1 RPTARLLQ
9 PTLGP
14 LERGLVA
21 DRLRLAREY
30 ARLNRLNRVVGAAG
44 GDRVGVVAAGRTYL
58 DVVESL
64 RRLGIDE
71 ADLPE
76 SGVRLLRVRMPFPLE
91 EETVREFADGLAEIV
106 VVEEKRS
113 FLESA
118 VRDILYG
125 RPAAPLVTGKRDP
138 GGEELVP
145 AYGELDVDAL
155 VPRLRRRLLAHGVPV
170 RPEPPRAR
178 PLRELPLLRRA
189 PYFCS
194 GCPHNTST
202 KTVEG
207 SL

>member
-1 RPTARLLQ
+1 G
-9 PTLGP
+9 LG
-14 LERGLVA
+14 
-21 DRLRLAREY
+21 
-30 ARLNRLNRVVGAAG
+30 
-44 GDRVGVVAAGRTYL
+44 
-58 DVVESL
+58 
-64 RRLGIDE
+64 
-71 ADLPE
+71 
-76 SGVRLLRVRMPFPLE
+76 
-91 EETVREFADGLAEIV
+91 ETV
-106 VVEEKRS
+106 VVEETRAV
-113 FLESA
+113 LESA
-118 VRDILYG
+118 VRDTLCG

-207 SL
+207 SLVGGGIGCHAMVVLMDEAQVGAVTGLTQMGGEGLQWLGMAPFVERGHYVQNLGDGTFDHSGSLAIRAAVAAGVDITYKLLYN